1 MALYKRT
8 MTAAALASCRANAKH
23 STGPRSAR
31 GKARS
36 SLNGFK
42 HGLYS
47 ESFAE
52 FLRLRGLTVEKLAV
66 LCALVG
72 GRLWDETV
80 EAWKRDKV
88 KKAVQQAAC
97 NQDQEK
103 QSASEV
109 SISGFR
115 SIKASR
121 KGARALNI
129 SKG

>member
-1 MALYKRT
+1 VALYKRT
-8 MTAAALASCRANAKH
+8 MTAAELASRRANAQR
-23 STGPRSAR
+23 STGPRSAQ

-52 FLRLRGLTVEKLAV
+52 FLRQRGLTVEKLAV
-66 LCALVG
+66 LSALVG

-88 KKAVQQAAC
+88 RKAGEQAVEARSREERQVQ
-97 NQDQEK
+97 
-103 QSASEV
+103 
-109 SISGFR
+109 R
-115 SIKASR
+115 P
-121 KGARALNI
+121 ALRI
-129 SKG
+129 PS